1 MKNPFVFDKKQR
13 DKMKWE
19 MICLLKNCFPC
30 IPLLTATLLYIQC
43 HNVCETFVN
52 DFQEITKEMITKL
65 NNTSIDK
72 RSQDAAYIALNSV
85 NSFDPSHSLVEFEKR
100 TTNLSDL
107 LQFNSTIFYDYIV
120 DKTSFGS
127 SNRLLLTF
135 MYLAELT
142 VDVQIL
148 KMYSKQTPKKTGW
161 LLKDLYQ
168 LWDDSAKSSKIITFE
183 VATWITNYLEFSDR
197 KMIQKIIEDIS
208 SCRHVEKKTY
218 SVIKKWLDYQTNKDL
233 NFFAYYAAYL
243 SIQEG
248 ENSSLLIDMMTNF
261 TNIYYIE
268 RIIKNLLELDGVD
281 SISIL
286 ENLADVIRT
295 ANRYSLQRSGFSF
308 WSSKFTVT
316 STRIFE
322 LILNLE
328 HERIISNLN
337 NPSKSFLFMIDDCSL
352 NVQNYLAEYFYT
364 FLQSNYVS
372 NLTKDTYLAMIMQ
385 WLIFMA
391 GDHKIE
397 NFSKSLYEC
406 IVLFLEDQRFPQV
419 QKTIAYAFRSVFEKE
434 TSFKKRLFTNE
445 RVVITLEKMICS
457 STTTTDVLNACL
469 LAYGT
474 HLFKSKNLKLNRIV
488 SDEMQNVFET
498 LFRTSSSDCISARA
512 LLCLIFSKNSFIVFR
527 TITDWLTTL
536 PDLTPEKRY
545 DILLQQ
551 SLYEE
556 GQILSENP
564 GKEVVRLIQIYSEE
578 LLDKFIV
585 DLYEFVLSIT
595 NKNCLLNPT
604 PNYIHIAT
612 EFVSVHSVMFC
623 NSVKKKIGEEKFRIA
638 LYEANK
644 QVPDSSFVILYA
656 SFGMITSELIDMLA
670 SLGDG
675 RAYFPD
681 SVLENLRQVSGRDV
695 IENLFYH
702 LKSSFEPTLAM
713 YSFLFK
719 LAFQLARN
727 NVMSALEM
735 HQCASSIMKNNTAGL
750 GAELSVGGDIRD
762 PFGSLVSLT
771 CIEKDSLWP
780 CLVDFTSQSDI
791 DESLERDIRYL
802 NDKSILCLRKNYFLA
817 SFD

>member
-1 MKNPFVFDKKQR
+1 
-13 DKMKWE
+13 
-19 MICLLKNCFPC
+19 
-30 IPLLTATLLYIQC
+30 
-43 HNVCETFVN
+43 VN

-65 NNTSIDK
+65 NDTSIDK

-85 NSFDPSHSLVEFEKR
+85 NIFDPSYSLVEFEKR

-120 DKTSFGS
+120 NKTSFGS
-127 SNRLLLTF
+127 SNRLLLAF

-148 KMYSKQTPKKTGW
+148 KMYSKQTPKKTVW

-243 SIQEG
+243 SIHEG

-337 NPSKSFLFMIDDCSL
+337 NRSNSFLFMIDDCSL
-352 NVQNYLAEYFYT
+352 NVLNYLAEYFYT

-385 WLIFMA
+385 WLIVMA
-391 GDHKIE
+391 GNHKIE

-406 IVLFLEDQRFPQV
+406 IILFLEDQRFPQV
-419 QKTIAYAFRSVFEKE
+419 QKTIAYAFRCVFKNE
-434 TSFKKRLFTNE
+434 TPFKNRLFTND

-469 LAYGT
+469 LAYGK
-474 HLFKSKNLKLNRIV
+474 HLFKSKNLKMNRIV

-512 LLCLIFSKNSFIVFR
+512 LLCLIFSKNSFILFR

-536 PDLTPEKRY
+536 PDLTPEKHY
-545 DILLQQ
+545 HILLQQ
-551 SLYEE
+551 SLLEE
-556 GQILSENP
+556 GRVLMENP
-564 GKEVVRLIQIYSEE
+564 GKEVLRLIQTYPDE

-595 NKNCLLNPT
+595 NKNCLLNPK

-612 EFVSVHSVMFC
+612 EFVSVNSVMFC
-623 NSVKKKIGEEKFRIA
+623 NSVKKNIGEEKFRIA
-638 LYEANK
+638 LYVANK
-644 QVPDSSFVILYA
+644 QEPNSSFVTLYA

-675 RAYFPD
+675 LAYFPD
-681 SVLENLRQVSGRDV
+681 FVLENLRQVSGRDV

-735 HQCASSIMKNNTAGL
+735 HQCASSIMKNNTEGL
-750 GAELSVGGDIRD
+750 GAEISIGGDSRD